1 MSATMTAC
9 WRAEDATAIISN
21 EALEGH
27 EGIFLATHSP
37 IADFEVSGSHGGEI
51 EGRDETALLDVLAD
65 GTRRHAF
72 CVVQG
77 EPGSGKSHLIRW
89 LSIKWP
95 RNDDVKLLLQR
106 ADGSLE
112 GALRQMRERLPL
124 EFQDLF
130 DNMGRRH
137 RATDRGRANLLLSNL
152 ANGLHPD
159 HFDPPLEDVEW
170 CRTFLPGEL
179 IDLPVIKRHWQGPSR
194 ILGLM
199 EGKGDGEGAE
209 RNSQSASFNVFDIEE
224 LAGHCGAVFN
234 SGVKGP
240 TERLA
245 RRLIEEAGHIAE
257 LRESRWTADEIA
269 AEQGEKIP
277 TTVKLVAAL
286 NRRRNDAV
294 QNLLGVSAEGLK
306 TLFRQI
312 RVALAERGQRLV
324 LLLEDI
330 TSWEGIDDSLI
341 DVLVTNAETRGADGT
356 SDMCPLISVVGVT
369 PGYYKKLHGN
379 YRARITHEINLGA
392 AQQDG
397 ELQDV
402 ATLRNGGN
410 RVRFVSRYLSAVR
423 AGPDSLDQWRD
434 ELRQDRNAAPPNRC
448 DHCQVKERCH
458 ATFGDDSGIGLF
470 PFTETA
476 LDHFFEALNDNDNGM
491 TWKTPRGVLQA
502 VLSPN
507 LLQVRAI
514 NDGQFPT
521 VLTENAA
528 LVAESRNLGRRATIV
543 LTNRLSEHPAEFART
558 RRIIS
563 YWGDKERA
571 DTVADGSGELHFA
584 GVPKSLFDALG
595 LPWVGDEEG
604 PASTQPVGPARPV
617 VNPLATSQE
626 HISEAAAQVRSTTTR
641 AILTQKAPTQ
651 TRIPQPPSAK
661 RLIGKSDL
669 QSRLDEIRI
678 WESTGEAQNP
688 SVYNMAVFEILSE
701 IDPRRVGL
709 DPYSKRRILTEQQ
722 VKIEG
727 TGHSQRSYLTVP
739 RAEWLWRGLEAVV
752 SLQLDTTM
760 SVNDVVFH
768 RHSLAVLTTRLESLL
783 SEFADRRLGMVE
795 GSLWSPV
802 PLITQI
808 LVARAWFR
816 GTVNPNAP
824 HYAQLQ
830 GILSDEPPNESDPAT
845 RCAPWQEF
853 LNRTRAHHS
862 TLRDALRAMISMPQ
876 GASSSFGLA
885 DVSKVAGAIKR
896 LRQTQRF
903 DEPPSESGETGVSEF
918 DAIKDIAFHFKHS
931 IGHIARF
938 ERQQLESR
946 ATSLQELLR
955 GRTVEAHLARI
966 DAAITSVTGLLPRA
980 NPESV
985 SAWKGE
991 LSKAKVRIEEKA
1003 GQTVEDFML
1012 LVAEHRDAGAGLRL
1026 EELTLAPSRDLGIFL
1041 DAAKMGEQ
1049 ATSQLLGHVKD
1060 CISDGRG
1067 SFSLAQVHEAGR
1079 AVSQILSDHGA
1090 RNG

>member
-1 MSATMTAC
+1 MTAPMIAC

-65 GTRRHAF
+65 SARRHAF

-95 RNDDVKLLLQR
+95 SNNDVKLLLQR

-152 ANGLHPD
+152 ANALHPD
-159 HFDPPLEDVEW
+159 HFDPPLDDAEW

-224 LAGHCGAVFN
+224 LASHCGAVFN

-245 RRLIEEAGHIAE
+245 RRLIEEARYIAE
-257 LRESRWTADEIA
+257 LRESGWTADEIA
-269 AEQGEKIP
+269 AEQADKIP
-277 TTVKLVAAL
+277 TTIKLVAAL

-356 SDMCPLISVVGVT
+356 FDMCPLISVVGVT

-402 ATLRNGGN
+402 ATLRDGGD

-423 AGPDSLDQWRD
+423 AGPASLDTWRND
-434 ELRQDRNAAPPNRC
+434 LRQDRSAAPPNRC
-448 DHCQVKERCH
+448 DHCPVREQCH
-458 ATFGDDSGIGLF
+458 ATFGDVSGIGLF

-507 LLQVRAI
+507 LLQVRAL

-521 VLTENAA
+521 ALTENAA
-528 LVAESRNLGRRATIV
+528 LVAESRNLGRRAISV
-543 LTNRLSEHPAEFART
+543 LTNRLSENPTEYARI

-571 DTVADGSGELHFA
+571 DTVKHASGELHFA
-584 GVPKSLFDALG
+584 GVRKSLFDALRM
-595 LPWVGDEEG
+595 PWVGDEEG
-604 PASTQPVGPARPV
+604 PVSVQPISPARPV
-617 VNPLATSQE
+617 INPLATSQE
-626 HISEAAAQVRSTTTR
+626 QISELAQTRSPTTR
-641 AILTQKAPTQ
+641 AILTQRAPAQ

-678 WESTGEAQNP
+678 WESSGEAQNP
-688 SVYNMAVFEILSE
+688 TVYNMTVFEILSE

-739 RAEWLWRGLEAVV
+739 REEWLWRGLEAVV

-768 RHSLAVLTTRLESLL
+768 RHSLAVLTKRLEGLL
-783 SEFADRRLGMVE
+783 SEFADRRLGVVE
-795 GSLWSPV
+795 GSRWSPI
-802 PLITQI
+802 PLITQL

-816 GTVNPNAP
+816 GTVNPNDP
-824 HYAQLQ
+824 HHAQLQ

-853 LNRTRAHHS
+853 LNRTRAHHA

-876 GASSSFGLA
+876 GASSGFGLA
-885 DVSKVAGAIKR
+885 DVSKVAGAIRR

-918 DAIKDIAFHFKHS
+918 DTIRDIASHFKHS
-931 IGHIARF
+931 IGQIARF

-946 ATSLQELLR
+946 AASLQELLR
-955 GRTVEAHLARI
+955 GRTVEAHLARV
-966 DAAITSVTGLLPRA
+966 DAAITSVTALLPRA
-980 NPESV
+980 APESV

-991 LSKAKVRIEEKA
+991 LSRAKVRIDEKA
-1003 GQTVEDFML
+1003 DQTVEDFIL
-1012 LVAEHRDAGAGLRL
+1012 LVAEQRAGAGLGL
-1026 EELTLAPSRDLGIFL
+1026 EQLTLAPSKDLGIFL
-1041 DAAKMGEQ
+1041 EAAKMGEQ
-1049 ATSQLLGHVKD
+1049 TTSQLLGHVKD

-1079 AVSQILSDHGA
+1079 AVSQILSDHGD